1 MGQKVNPN
9 GFRLGI
15 HRGWRSNW
23 FVNKKDVP
31 AMMEEDYRIRR
42 FLKKELGNAGVS
54 KVEISRKADQIQ
66 LDMRKAKELLP

>member
-31 AMMEEDYRIRR
+31 ALMEEDYRIRR
-42 FLKKELGNAGVS
+42 FLKKELSNAGVFQS
-54 KVEISRKADQIQ
+54 GHLA
-66 LDMRKAKELLP
+66 